1 MVYELSHYSSINTL
15 ALDRVIARHRP
26 CYGDS
31 VLSPPKEAL
40 VIANGKNHGK
50 NTKKINLILG
60 VKLEYFDE

>member
-1 MVYELSHYSSINTL
+1 MGTL

-40 VIANGKNHGK
+40 VIKKNGKK
-50 NTKKINLILG
+50 
-60 VKLEYFDE
+60 

>member
-31 VLSPPKEAL
+31 ILSPPKEAL
-40 VIANGKNHGK
+40 VIKKMEKNSEK
-50 NTKKINLILG
+50 KTKKSI
-60 VKLEYFDE
+60 